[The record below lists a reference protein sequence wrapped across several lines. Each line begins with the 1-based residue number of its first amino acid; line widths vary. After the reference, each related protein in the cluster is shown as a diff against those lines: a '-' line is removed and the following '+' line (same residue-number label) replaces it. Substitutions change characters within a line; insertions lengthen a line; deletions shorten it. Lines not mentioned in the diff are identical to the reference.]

1 MNMNLTTPIT
11 DEMIASLNVGDIVTI
26 SGYILCGRDAVLPK
40 VLAAFEAGETL
51 FLLVTEDGDMYFADG
66 SGVTEELLR
75 EKFDSL
81 DRRMYGITDPVERSA
96 IARRTHGEFTAKLRA
111 AYSPQKSNHIEGW
124 YYNYMNRNNN

>member
-1 MNMNLTTPIT
+1 MKMRAILLLVVLFAALGRPSARPYP
-11 DEMIASLNVGDIVTI
+11 E
-26 SGYILCGRDAVLPK
+26 SGCRPDTVA
-40 VLAAFEAGETL
+40 LAAARDIGLTPQETRKL
-51 FLLVTEDGDMYFADG
+51 
-66 SGVTEELLR
+66 EELLR

-111 AYSPQKSNHIEGW
+111 TYSPQKSNHIEGW